1 MHDFKAEMTDR
12 TRNFALPVFR
22 LCKSLHGCYEMEH
35 VGRQLLRSATSVAA
49 NFRAAC
55 YAKSTQDFYAKIKTC
70 EEKTD
75 VACFWLEFIA
85 DGELLPADCV
95 SEIRCEAVSIAG
107 IIAAACKTVHAKK
120 EER

>member
-35 VGRQLLRSATSVAA
+35 VGRRLLRSATSVAA

-55 YAKSTQDFYAKIKTC
+55 YAKSTQVFMQKSKLVKKKRMLLVFGWSLLLTENCCRLI
-70 EEKTD
+70 
-75 VACFWLEFIA
+75 ACL
-85 DGELLPADCV
+85 
-95 SEIRCEAVSIAG
+95 
-107 IIAAACKTVHAKK
+107 K
-120 EER
+120 